1 MRPQDLKGLPAPV
14 APQQGRNAMQETN
27 SVIAGRMTALLPLA
41 VFAGLCLQVP
51 AVVGG
56 GAAYLSWV
64 WAPGLG
70 VNADFALDGLSVFFG
85 LIVSGIG
92 VFVVLFA
99 ADYLRGKPHYARF
112 FVFLHLFLL
121 TMLGVV
127 FADDLITLFVFWEL
141 TTLLSFLLI
150 GFDHEND
157 AARRHARQAL
167 LVTGA
172 GGLALLIGFLLIGAL
187 AGTYRLSALAASA
200 RVIQGHVFYLPILAL
215 VFLGAF
221 TKSAQFPFHFWLPNA
236 MSAPTPVSAYL
247 HSATMVKA
255 GISLLARMHP
265 VLGGTTAWMGTL
277 VIVGGVTALLG
288 AVLAVGQTDLKRLLA
303 YTTVMALGIL
313 TMFLGG
319 KTTPALTAAVTFM
332 LVHSLYKSALFLVVG
347 IIDHETGTRE
357 IERIGGLIRTMPTT
371 AFGAATA
378 ALSMAGFPLFLG
390 FVGKEIMYEG
400 ALAEEVFPTFA
411 TSAVVLSNALMTA
424 VAGAIL
430 IRPFL
435 GKVRPTPVPPH
446 EASVWMWLGPTVIG
460 SLCLIFGIIPD
471 WVGRWLVAPAVSAI
485 NPVAEN
491 TGLKLFHGFNDPLL
505 LSILTLVLGAAFY
518 LVRRPVRYR
527 VAALAA
533 GMPVT
538 ADGLYTLAMDATARS
553 AALLTG
559 FIQNGSLHR
568 YLLTI
573 LTVFTLTA
581 AGVWGLN
588 AQGPL
593 PAPRLPSLPF
603 WQWLLVAL
611 MAGAVGV
618 VVVARSRI
626 MAVCA
631 LGVVGSGVALVFL
644 VFGAPDLAL
653 TQLLVETLTLIIVA
667 IVLLRLPP
675 LVKQAG
681 NGSPGRW
688 VDALVAL
695 GAGALVAAL
704 CVAATS
710 GVLDRQLTDFFEHH
724 SYLAA
729 HGRNI
734 VNVIL
739 VDFRGLD
746 TLGEIIVVA
755 TAGLAGFA
763 LIAGERR

>member
-1 MRPQDLKGLPAPV
+1 M
-14 APQQGRNAMQETN
+14 
-27 SVIAGRMTALLPLA
+27 IAGRMTALLPLA
-41 VFAGLCLQVP
+41 LFAGLCLQVP
-51 AVVGG
+51 VVAGG

-70 VNADFALDGLSVFFG
+70 VDADFAVDGLSVFFG

-99 ADYLRGKPHYARF
+99 ADYLRGNRYYARF

-121 TMLGVV
+121 AMLGVV
-127 FADDLITLFVFWEL
+127 FADNLITLFVFWEL
-141 TTLLSFLLI
+141 TTLLSYLLI

-172 GGLALLIGFLLIGAL
+172 GGLALLIGFLLIGGL
-187 AGTYRLSALAASA
+187 AGTYRLSALAESA
-200 RVIQGHVFYLPILAL
+200 RAIQGHVFYLPILAL
-215 VFLGAF
+215 VFTGAF

-236 MSAPTPVSAYL
+236 MSAPTPISAFL

-255 GISLLARMHP
+255 GIYLLARLHP

-288 AVLAVGQTDLKRLLA
+288 AVLAMGQTDLKRLLA
-303 YTTVMALGIL
+303 YTTIMALGIL

-347 IIDHETGTRE
+347 IIDHGTGTRE
-357 IERIGGLIRTMPTT
+357 IGRIGGLIRAMPAT

-378 ALSMAGFPLFLG
+378 AMSMAGFPLFLG

-400 ALAEEVFPTFA
+400 ALAEEVFPVFA
-411 TSAVVLSNALMTA
+411 TSAAVLSNALMTA
-424 VAGAIL
+424 VAGTVL

-435 GKVRPTPVPPH
+435 GKARPTPVPPH
-446 EASVWMWLGPTVIG
+446 EAPVWMWLGPTAIG
-460 SLCLIFGIIPD
+460 SLCLIFGLIPD

-485 NPVAEN
+485 HPVAEHA
-491 TGLKLFHGFNDPLL
+491 GLKLFHGLNDPLL

-518 LVRRPVRYR
+518 LVRRPVRR
-527 VAALAA
+527 WVAALAA
-533 GMPVT
+533 GMPFT
-538 ADGLYTLAMDATARS
+538 ADGLYALTMAATARS
-553 AALLTG
+553 AGLLTG

-581 AGVWGLN
+581 AAVWFLN
-588 AQGPL
+588 AEGGL
-593 PAPRLPSLPF
+593 VAPPLPSLPF

-611 MAGAVGV
+611 MAGAVGAV
-618 VVVARSRI
+618 VAARSRI
-626 MAVCA
+626 LAVCA
-631 LGVVGSGVALVFL
+631 LGVVGSGAALVFL

-675 LVKQAG
+675 LQKKSG
-681 NGSPGRW
+681 GELPGRW
-688 VDALVAL
+688 LDALVAL

-704 CVAATS
+704 CMAATS
-710 GVLDRQLTDFFEHH
+710 GVMDRQLTDFFEHN

-746 TLGEIIVVA
+746 TLGEIVVVA

-763 LIAGERR
+763 LISRERR